1 MDIELCVFDVAGTT
15 VADDGAVAGVLASAL
30 ADRNIR
36 VDRDDAAA
44 VMGLAKP
51 AAIRALLAPHR
62 TPEGPTTE
70 EVEAV
75 HARFVELMLQHYR
88 TSDAVRPLPGVASAL
103 QRLRTCGIQVALD
116 TGFDRGVLDAVLE
129 RVGWRTRRD
138 LDATVASDEV
148 DHGRPAP
155 DMIRRAMLLC
165 GVSSPSKVA
174 KIGDTLADVE
184 EGRAAGCGLVVGVTS
199 GTATERE
206 LRAAGADLIV
216 PGVSEMVDLMLA
228 DVARDTERT
237 PRAHIW

>member
-15 VADDGAVAGVLASAL
+15 ISDDGAVADVLSKTL
-30 ADRNIR
+30 GERGIR
-36 VDRDDAAA
+36 VGRDDAAA

-51 AAIRALLAPHR
+51 AALRALLAPHR
-62 TPEGPTTE
+62 PEGPTAE
-70 EVEAV
+70 EVDEL
-75 HARFVELMLQHYR
+75 HRRFVALMLEHYR
-88 TSDAVRPLPGVASAL
+88 TSPGVHPLPGVAEAIA
-103 QRLRTCGIQVALD
+103 RLRSFGVKIALD
-116 TGFDRGVLDAVLE
+116 TGFDRALLDAALQ

-148 DHGRPAP
+148 ERGRPAP

-165 GVSSPSKVA
+165 GASSAARVA

-184 EGRAAGCGLVVGVTS
+184 EGRAAGCGLVVGVTT

-206 LRAAGADLIV
+206 LRSAGADLV
-216 PGVSEMVDLMLA
+216 LPGAAELADLLLA

-237 PRAHIW
+237 PRAHLW

>member
-15 VADDGAVAGVLASAL
+15 VVDDGAVAGVLASAL
-30 ADRNIR
+30 ADRGIR
-36 VDRDDAAA
+36 IDRDDAAA

-62 TPEGPTTE
+62 RPEGPSTD

-75 HARFVELMLQHYR
+75 HARFVALMLSHYR
-88 TSDAVRPLPGVASAL
+88 TSELVRPLPGVTPAL
-103 QRLRTCGIQVALD
+103 ARLRSVGIKVALD
-116 TGFDRGVLDAVLE
+116 TGFDRPVLDAVLQ

-138 LDATVASDEV
+138 LDVTVASDEV
-148 DHGRPAP
+148 ERGRPAP

-165 GVSSPSKVA
+165 GVSSASRVA

-206 LRAAGADLIV
+206 LRAAGADLVV
-216 PGVSEMVDLMLA
+216 PGVSEMVDLLLA

-237 PRAHIW
+237 PRAHLW